1 MMEKPTKTGE
11 LRLGLLKVG
20 HGAPGKR
27 KSDSGHVVVRFADG
41 LDRFGNAGQIVNR
54 DAARFAAGRVRVGQ
68 DAVIFFTIAAGT
80 GVGGQAAASCALSVK
95 NAGLFEFHVGYLRV
109 MYYRSSR

>member
-41 LDRFGNAGQIVNR
+41 LDRFGDAGQIVNR
-54 DAARFAAGRVRVGQ
+54 DAARFAAAFGCIVQ
-68 DAVIFFTIAAGT
+68 NAVIFFTIAAGAVVVGNA
-80 GVGGQAAASCALSVK
+80 GVTCALSVK
-95 NAGLFEFHVGYLRV
+95 NAGLFEFRVGYLRV